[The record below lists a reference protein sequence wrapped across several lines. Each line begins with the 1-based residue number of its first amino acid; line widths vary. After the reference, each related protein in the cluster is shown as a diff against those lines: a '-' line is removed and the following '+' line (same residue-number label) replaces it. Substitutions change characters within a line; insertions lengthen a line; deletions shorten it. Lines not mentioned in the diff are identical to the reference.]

1 MTPSPVASLGRKRFT
16 ALLASIMALGALGID
31 LMLPVFDEIRL
42 HFGLAE
48 NDTSVAQIVTVYFLG
63 MASGQIFYGPFTD
76 RFGRK
81 PVLYVG
87 LAVYALGALGAALAP
102 NLPLVLVS
110 RFVWGIG
117 AAGGRV
123 VATAVIRDVYEGEE
137 MARAMSFIMAVFITV
152 PILAPSLGAAI
163 AALGPWQV
171 VFWFSA
177 AYGIAV
183 AAWSLRLDETL
194 AAADRRPLQMAPV
207 LQAIREV
214 VTTRQAIGY
223 ALAMTFLFGAFSSYL
238 ASSELIVGE
247 IYDRQ
252 SLFPF
257 IFGGAA
263 ATMGTAMLANARLV
277 GRLGVNR
284 TVRFAISGYTTLAVA
299 LLVITLL
306 MEGKPPFW
314 LAIVGVTMVLVMH
327 AAMIPNVNTIALQ
340 PLGHIAGMASAVIG
354 TISLAGGAILGTIL
368 DRSLG
373 ETITPL
379 VVGFVVYGLAAA
391 ALVTWAERAKGQTLV
406 TGRPAAGRA
415 VR

>member
-1 MTPSPVASLGRKRFT
+1 MIPSPAAALGRKQFT

-31 LMLPVFDEIRL
+31 SMLPVFDEIRL
-42 HFGLAE
+42 HFGLAQ

-63 MASGQIFYGPFTD
+63 MACGQIFYGPFTD

-87 LAVYALGALGAALAP
+87 LAVYSLGALGAALSP
-102 NLPLVLVS
+102 TLPLILLS
-110 RFVWGIG
+110 RFIWGIG

-152 PILAPSLGAAI
+152 PILAPSLGAGI
-163 AALGPWQV
+163 AALGPWQI

-183 AAWSLRLDETL
+183 AAWSARLGETL
-194 AAADRRPLQMAPV
+194 AVAGRRPLQFQPV
-207 LQAIREV
+207 VAAIRQV
-214 VTTRQAIGY
+214 VTTPQSIGY

-247 IYDRQ
+247 IYGRQ
-252 SLFPF
+252 GLFPF

-263 ATMGTAMLANARLV
+263 AVMGSAMLANAKLV

-284 TVRFAISGYTTLAVA
+284 TVLIAISGYSTLAIG
-299 LLVITLL
+299 LLAITVLTD
-306 MEGKPPFW
+306 GKPPFW
-314 LAIVGVTMVLVMH
+314 LAIIGITMVLVMH
-327 AAMIPNVNTIALQ
+327 ATMIPNLNTIALE
-340 PLGHIAGMASAVIG
+340 PLGNIAGMGSGVIG
-354 TISLAGGAILGTIL
+354 TISLAGGAVLGTVI
-368 DRSLG
+368 DRSLSG
-373 ETITPL
+373 TITPL
-379 VVGFVVYGLAAA
+379 VIGFAVYGLAAA
-391 ALVTWAERAKGQTLV
+391 GFVTWADHSSA
-406 TGRPAAGRA
+406 RPAPHEPAPAG
-415 VR
+415 

>member
-1 MTPSPVASLGRKRFT
+1 MTPVATLGPKQFT

-42 HFGLAE
+42 YFGLVE

-87 LAVYALGALGAALAP
+87 LAIYALGALGAALAP
-102 NLPLVLVS
+102 NLPLVLAS
-110 RFVWGIG
+110 RFVWGVG

-123 VATAVIRDVYEGEE
+123 VAVAVIRDVYQGVE

-163 AALGPWQV
+163 AALGPWQI

-177 AYGIAV
+177 VYGIAV
-183 AAWSLRLDETL
+183 AAWSLRLNETL
-194 AAADRRPLQMAPV
+194 TEADRRPLRIQPV
-207 LQAIREV
+207 VAAIRQV
-214 VTTRQAIGY
+214 VTTPQSIGY

-252 SLFPF
+252 ALFPF
-257 IFGGAA
+257 VFGGAA
-263 ATMGTAMLANARLV
+263 AVMGSAMLANARLV

-284 TVRFAISGYTTLAVA
+284 TVHVAITGYTTLAGV
-299 LLVITLL
+299 LLVVTLSTG
-306 MEGKPPFW
+306 GKPPFW
-314 LAIVGVTMVLVMH
+314 LAITGITIVLVMH
-327 AAMIPNVNTIALQ
+327 ATMIPNVNTIALQ
-340 PLGHIAGMASAVIG
+340 PLGHIAGMASAAIG
-354 TISLAGGAILGTIL
+354 TISLAGGAILGSIL

-373 ETITPL
+373 ATITPL
-379 VVGFVVYGLAAA
+379 VVGFVTYGLIAAGF
-391 ALVTWAERAKGQTLV
+391 VTWAERAGRQAPQHEPAP
-406 TGRPAAGRA
+406 TG
-415 VR
+415 